1 MRASGR
7 EDRTSNMSRYHAA
20 RIQRLSGSGTRF
32 LWSFDRRL
40 LSLSCLAIKTI
51 GEETWNVGSSLTGG
65 HKTENDSGV
74 HGQPS
79 TAAPKRLR
87 RKSYL
92 CHGRSVL
99 TVSIILLS

>member
-1 MRASGR
+1 M
-7 EDRTSNMSRYHAA
+7 AA

-79 TAAPKRLR
+79 TAAPSVFDAMKTFGPWAQRVDRVHHSLRL
-87 RKSYL
+87 
-92 CHGRSVL
+92 GA
-99 TVSIILLS
+99 

>member
-79 TAAPKRLR
+79 TAAPSVFDA
-87 RKSYL
+87 SYL

-99 TVSIILLS
+99 TVSIILVS